1 MIEDINNKKK
11 FASEW
16 FIYLQKEICN
26 QFQDLESQMSKKNK
40 KTKSLKKRVVQKWG
54 SKVEVLLFF

>member
-26 QFQDLESQMSKKNK
+26 QFQDLESQMSKKK
-40 KTKSLKKRVVQKWG
+40 
-54 SKVEVLLFF
+54 